1 MCRVRLWPVN
11 SAVRF
16 RPPDRLSGFAVHQ
29 QIPEDDRS
37 AMAKAIGR
45 ASEASTVAFT
55 IGICFL
61 LGYWLDYSLKTSPLF
76 SVIGLAL
83 GMITAFLQLLKL
95 ALQSLLGICQWVTDP
110 LGKFEQLQE
119 RGYHPQSQANHR
131 K

>member
-1 MCRVRLWPVN
+1 MWPVN

-16 RPPDRLSGFAVHQ
+16 RPPDRLIGFAVHQ

-61 LGYWLDYSLKTSPLF
+61 LGYWLDYSLETSPLF

-95 ALQSLLGICQWVTDP
+95 AQRISHPLADP
-110 LGKFEQLQE
+110 KQGSK
-119 RGYHPQSQANHR
+119 GNANQTNDQTPEP
-131 K
+131 KS